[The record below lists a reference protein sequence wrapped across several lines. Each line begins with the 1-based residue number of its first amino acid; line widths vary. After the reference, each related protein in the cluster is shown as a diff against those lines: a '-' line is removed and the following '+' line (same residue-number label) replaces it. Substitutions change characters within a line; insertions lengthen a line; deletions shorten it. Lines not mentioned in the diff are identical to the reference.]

1 MKIQL
6 ASDLHLEFLARR
18 FPAECLVQP
27 APDAD
32 LLVLA
37 GDIHH
42 GTQAIAHFADWPVP
56 VLYLAGNH
64 EFYGHSWEQTRI
76 DLKNACQGTRITFLD
91 NDVFQFKGVRFL
103 GCTLW
108 TDFRIYGYTQLHSM
122 NAVQQGLND
131 YYAIHTQQGMLRAKD
146 TLQDHEKSRRW
157 LEHEL
162 AKPFTAKTVVVTHHG
177 PHPNSVHPRYMM
189 DRINA
194 GFVSD
199 LTPLLEKADLWL
211 HGHVHDS
218 LDYQVDRCRVVAN
231 PTGYVKN
238 LSSAR
243 TPDEFEYEN
252 PRFNLVNF
260 ERNLVL
266 EIES

>member
-1 MKIQL
+1 
-6 ASDLHLEFLARR
+6 
-18 FPAECLVQP
+18 
-27 APDAD
+27 
-32 LLVLA
+32 
-37 GDIHH
+37 
-42 GTQAIAHFADWPVP
+42 
-56 VLYLAGNH
+56 
-64 EFYGHSWEQTRI
+64 
-76 DLKNACQGTRITFLD
+76 
-91 NDVFQFKGVRFL
+91 
-103 GCTLW
+103 
-108 TDFRIYGYTQLHSM
+108 
-122 NAVQQGLND
+122 
-131 YYAIHTQQGMLRAKD
+131 
-146 TLQDHEKSRRW
+146 
-157 LEHEL
+157 
-162 AKPFTAKTVVVTHHG
+162 
-177 PHPNSVHPRYMM
+177 MM